1 MINLSKIKSQ
11 SGQSIVEA
19 VVAITA
25 LTIAFAG
32 ILALI
37 NRSFALNQVITDQNI
52 ATYLAVEGI
61 EVVRNLTD
69 GNIIQS
75 RDFNDNFNS
84 GSFEVSYLTVLEAD
98 DTFADLDNKDP
109 GLYLGGIGQESN
121 TPLKFDSYDGYN
133 YDAVSPTNRETR
145 FIRTIKIMPP
155 VGPGTDN
162 IHVQSIVKWITKGS
176 QSSEVM
182 MEAYI
187 FEPPTP

>member
-1 MINLSKIKSQ
+1 MIHLNSVKSRG
-11 SGQSIVEA
+11 GQSIVEA
-19 VVAITA
+19 VIAVTA

-61 EVVRNLTD
+61 EIVRNLAD

-75 RDFNDNFNS
+75 KDFNDNFNS

-98 DTFADLDNKDP
+98 DTFIDPDNKDP

-121 TPLKFDSYDGYN
+121 TPLKFNRNDGYN
-133 YDAVSPTNRETR
+133 YDAASPTNLETR
-145 FIRTIKIMPP
+145 FMRTIKIIPP
-155 VGPGTDN
+155 VGPN

-187 FEPPTP
+187 FEPPTS